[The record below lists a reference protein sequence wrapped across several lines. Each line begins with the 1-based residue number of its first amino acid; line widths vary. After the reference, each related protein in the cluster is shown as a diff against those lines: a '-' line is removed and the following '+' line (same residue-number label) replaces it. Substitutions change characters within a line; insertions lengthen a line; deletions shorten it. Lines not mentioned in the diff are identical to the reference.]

1 MRETLTE
8 EDLEILKAS
17 ASNCNIFLKYYF
29 DIELLPHQLMMAHA
43 EQKSL
48 LTLGGR
54 GSGKTFGYIM
64 SYIWLATVMPDFRV
78 LWTSFTG
85 NQASIAFYEVAYPIL
100 SQSERFRKFL
110 PEGTGSMKKKPY
122 PSIHIQIPGL
132 NEPESVLHFM
142 PSDASGSGDTKRGF
156 TWDCIHID
164 EGGLIHDKS
173 VISTLRPSMRGR
185 RHSYGRPPRMGRMSV
200 STTPTSAPWLKEWWD
215 SANDPDY
222 PEYAPDKYLAVRVS
236 SYANTT
242 LTQNQLDSFWQD
254 MSEEEKQVE
263 IEAGF
268 PEYFGNDFSPTV
280 VDLCQDPA
288 LNEEVQ
294 NAIEEGLPGYEYR
307 TSGKEGVMKYQKPAS
322 DFRKYILIGDP
333 GTGNPPYRNAGVILV
348 WDVTEEP
355 YEMVYFDW
363 VAGNGDYR
371 PFFRQYEWA
380 HHYYR
385 PIYSGF
391 DSTGTQKA
399 MDQLYFEEKGLII
412 DGIAV
417 TTEKPVMINALKIM
431 MQKAKLRFPLIK
443 GVRQQLLS
451 YKSDNDKKLSQDIVM
466 AMTMS
471 AHRMRQFFYI
481 SPDQVGPGDDSDDFM
496 MDDRNSLRDSSRIV
510 GR

>member
-1 MRETLTE
+1 MNQLTQ
-8 EDLEILKAS
+8 EDRDILKAS

-29 DIELLPHQLMMAHA
+29 DLELLPHQLMMAHA
-43 EQKSL
+43 KQPSL

-54 GSGKTFGYIM
+54 GSGKTFGYIL
-64 SYIWLATVMPDFRV
+64 SYIWLATVLPDFRV

-85 NQASIAFYEVAYPIL
+85 NQANIAFYEVAYPIIA
-100 SQSERFRKFL
+100 QSERFRKFL
-110 PEGTGSMKKKPY
+110 PEGMGSLKKKPY
-122 PSIHIQIPGL
+122 PSIHIQLPGL
-132 NEPESVLHFM
+132 GVSESIIHFM

-164 EGGLIHDKS
+164 EGGLIHDTS

-185 RHSYGRPPRMGRMSV
+185 RVAPGRPPRMGRMSV
-200 STTPTSAPWLKEWWD
+200 STTPTSAPWLREWWD
-215 SANDPDY
+215 RANDEDY
-222 PEYAPDKYLAVRVS
+222 PEYAPDKFLAVRVS

-242 LTQNQLDSFWQD
+242 LTKDQLDSFWQD
-254 MSEEEKQVE
+254 MTEDEKQVE

-280 VDLCQDPA
+280 VDQCQDEL
-288 LNEEVQ
+288 LNTEVQ
-294 NAIEEGLPGYEYR
+294 KATDELVPGFEYR
-307 TSGKEGVMKYQKPAS
+307 VSGKEGVMLYQKPAS
-322 DFRKYILIGDP
+322 PHRNYMLVGDP
-333 GTGNPPYRNAGVILV
+333 GTGNPPNRNAGVILV

-355 YEMVYFDW
+355 YELVFFEW
-363 VAGNGDYR
+363 VTGNGDYR
-371 PFFRQYEWA
+371 PFFRKFEWA
-380 HHYYR
+380 YQYYR

-399 MDQLYFEEKGLII
+399 MDQLYFEEKGLLI

-417 TTEKPVMINALKIM
+417 TTEKPAMINALKIL
-431 MQKAKLRFPLIK
+431 MQKGKLRFPYIK
-443 GVRQQLLS
+443 GMRSQLLS
-451 YKSDNDKKLSQDIVM
+451 YRAENDKKLAQDIVM

-481 SPDQVGPGDDSDDFM
+481 SPDDVGSSNEPFNLNEFSRDDARES
-496 MDDRNSLRDSSRIV
+496 NRIA